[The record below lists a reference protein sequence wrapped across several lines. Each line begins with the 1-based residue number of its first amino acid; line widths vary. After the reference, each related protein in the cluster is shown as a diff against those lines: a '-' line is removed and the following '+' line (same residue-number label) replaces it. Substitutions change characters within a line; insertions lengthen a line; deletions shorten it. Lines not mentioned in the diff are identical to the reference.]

1 MHKAQLKINM
11 QKVILVDCSDEKGLV
26 HKITGVFYH
35 NHLNVLSNQEFVQD
49 DGHFFM
55 RTVVE
60 GQVADTRILN
70 GLQGILP
77 ADANI
82 AIRKKDKKNV
92 VILVTKEHHA
102 LAEILIHHQFN
113 ELNVNVLAVI
123 GNHNVLQK
131 FVQQFEIPFYCI
143 SHEGKS
149 REAHEQEILTLA
161 QSLNP
166 EYLVLAKYMRILS
179 SDFVKHFPNKII
191 NIHHSFLP
199 AFIGANPYRQA
210 FERGVKIIGAT
221 AHFVNDNLDEG
232 PIITQDVL
240 QVNHTLNAKEM
251 AQAGRNVEKLVLA
264 KALRLVFDD
273 AVFVM
278 GNKTIIFES

>member
-1 MHKAQLKINM
+1 M
-11 QKVILVDCSDEKGLV
+11 QKVILIDCSDEQGLV

-35 NHLNVLSNQEFVQD
+35 NHLNVVSNQEFVQE
-49 DGHFFM
+49 DGTGRFFM

-60 GQVADTRILN
+60 GEVDDTRILN

-77 ADANI
+77 NDANI
-82 AIRKKDKKNV
+82 AISRKDKKNV

-102 LAEILIHHQFN
+102 LAEILVHNQFN

-123 GNHNVLQK
+123 GNHEVLGK
-131 FVQQFEIPFYCI
+131 FVHQFGIPFHCV
-143 SHEGKS
+143 SHEGKD
-149 REAHEQEILTLA
+149 RATHEKEILTLV
-161 QSLNP
+161 QSFQP
-166 EYLVLAKYMRILS
+166 DYLVLAKYMRILS
-179 SDFVKHFPNKII
+179 ADFVQHFPNRII

-221 AHFVNDNLDEG
+221 AHFVNNNLDEG
-232 PIITQDVL
+232 PIITQDIL
-240 QVNHTLNAKEM
+240 QVNHTLNPVEM

-273 AVFVM
+273 AVFVT
-278 GNKTIIFES
+278 GNKTIIFE